1 MKKMFRTMLCAALL
15 AMAVSIPAFAA
26 ETEVPEKQGDFYV
39 LVNDQYVTFTDA
51 VPQIKDSRSCLP
63 FVAVFEQ
70 LGFAEEN
77 MTWDNATK
85 TVTATK
91 DDTTISL
98 TIGKTAITLSTGT
111 EAAKEISTDVAPYV
125 DPATSRT
132 YVPFGLVADALGYSV
147 GWDAQ
152 QKAVIIDDVDAILAA
167 NTETYELMDQYMA
180 YNKTFYEENQK
191 VTGQFSMNMGV
202 TSEAEGSSSD
212 VSFDLTGDYE
222 MLMANTTAF
231 EMSTDMTMD
240 MAMSLDGT
248 DITDMLQG
256 EDGLQLPLDIS
267 MELRGDMEDGIFYY
281 QSAALEHL
289 IQGESD
295 PSNTWYK
302 LDLKA
307 IFDQMSSVTGMDYAT
322 LLKLSAASMDQSFAE
337 TLDTM
342 LRTLPLTSVDYTT
355 TDYLTMLNA
364 MLGDSAFEKSGS
376 SYVNT
381 LEQDGVKMVFTL
393 TTSGSK
399 VNGYSMEMTTADPA
413 LAGMEMSITASMKD
427 NKMDMGMT
435 MDMTI
440 DPGTGSTTITFDF
453 AMDGT
458 YQSTNK
464 SPVTE
469 PPAGAQVVD
478 IMEMLSSAV
487 GSADSAP
494 APEADA

>member
-1 MKKMFRTMLCAALL
+1 MKKMFRMMLCAALL

-26 ETEVPEKQGDFYV
+26 EQEVPEKQGDFYV
-39 LVNDQYVTFTDA
+39 LVNGQYVTFTDA

-70 LGFAEEN
+70 LGFAEED
-77 MTWDNATK
+77 MTWDGATK
-85 TVTATK
+85 TVTAAK

-180 YNKTFYEENQK
+180 YGKTFYEENQK
-191 VTGQFSMNMGV
+191 VTGKYSMNMGI
-202 TSEAEGSSSD
+202 TSEADGSSSD
-212 VSFDLTGDYE
+212 MSVNVTGDYE
-222 MLMANTTAF
+222 MLTAGTNAF
-231 EMSTDMTMD
+231 EMTTDMTMD
-240 MAMSLDGT
+240 MAMALDGV
-248 DITDMLQG
+248 DMTDMLQG
-256 EDGLQLPLDIS
+256 EDGIQLPLNLD
-267 MELRGDMEDGIFYY
+267 MDLRGDMETGVFYY
-281 QSAALEHL
+281 KSAALAQL
-289 IQGESD
+289 VMGESD
-295 PSNTWYK
+295 PAEVWYK
-302 LDLKA
+302 LDLKSL
-307 IFDQMSSVTGMDYAT
+307 FDQMSAVTGMDYAT
-322 LLKLSAASMDQSFAE
+322 LLTLSSASLEQSFAD
-337 TLDTM
+337 TLGTM
-342 LRTLPLTSVDYTT
+342 LRAMPLVSVDYTT
-355 TDYLTMLNA
+355 TDYLNTLNA

-381 LEQDGVKMVFTL
+381 MEQDGVKMVFTL

-413 LAGMEMSITASMKD
+413 AAGMEMSITAAMKD
-427 NKMDMGMT
+427 NKMDVGMT

-440 DPGTGSTTITFDF
+440 DPGAGSTAITFDF

-458 YQSTNK
+458 YQDTNK
-464 SPVTE
+464 TPATQ
-469 PPAGAQVVD
+469 PPAGAEIVD

-487 GSADSAP
+487 GSADSVP
-494 APEADA
+494 APETAA